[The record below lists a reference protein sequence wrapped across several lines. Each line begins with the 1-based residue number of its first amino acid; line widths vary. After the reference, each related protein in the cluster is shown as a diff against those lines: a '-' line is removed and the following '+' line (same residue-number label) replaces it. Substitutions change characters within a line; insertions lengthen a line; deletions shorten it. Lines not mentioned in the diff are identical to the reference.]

1 MIALRGN
8 SAHFNLKP
16 RITNMTSAAPQD
28 GGSNL
33 EHLKDKLKNPF
44 NEMREKFRDSKLY
57 DLKVGLIHKK

>member
-1 MIALRGN
+1 MA
-8 SAHFNLKP
+8 
-16 RITNMTSAAPQD
+16 SAAPQD

-33 EHLKDKLKNPF
+33 EHAKDKLKISF